1 MYLTRRKLFHG
12 RRERAI
18 APPAMSDCRIHRE
31 PILFNAPSSS
41 KITFGEGSWT
51 YRVISVCE
59 QFYGMRTPHLI
70 GFRSQRAFRRIS
82 GNVRKLA
89 L

>member
-1 MYLTRRKLFHG
+1 M
-12 RRERAI
+12 
-18 APPAMSDCRIHRE
+18 HRE
-31 PILFNAPSSS
+31 PILANAPRSS
-41 KITFGEGSWT
+41 KITLGEGNWT
-51 YRVISVCE
+51 YRVISACL

>member
-1 MYLTRRKLFHG
+1 
-12 RRERAI
+12 
-18 APPAMSDCRIHRE
+18 MSDCRIHRE
-31 PILFNAPSSS
+31 PILSNAPRSS

-51 YRVISVCE
+51 YRVISVCV
-59 QFYGMRTPHLI
+59 QFYGMRTPYLI
-70 GFRSQRAFRRIS
+70 GFRSQRTFRRIS

>member
-1 MYLTRRKLFHG
+1 MSDCAARYVGLSHTSRTDFIQCVEVFQNHLGRRKLDVPRHLCM
-12 RRERAI
+12 REI
-18 APPAMSDCRIHRE
+18 
-31 PILFNAPSSS
+31 F
-41 KITFGEGSWT
+41 
-51 YRVISVCE
+51 
-59 QFYGMRTPHLI
+59 GMRTPHFI